1 LFNLVGKK
9 LLKEQDWLTRVEDMN
24 GEKTT
29 RGCGVATHDSCA
41 RGPGFDATQDSISE
55 APVSLLS
62 DNRLNKNDVILWC
75 QVEINNLMKFLTPT
89 PTSQIMNYNNNGID
103 EQRF

>member
-1 LFNLVGKK
+1 
-9 LLKEQDWLTRVEDMN
+9 
-24 GEKTT
+24 
-29 RGCGVATHDSCA
+29 
-41 RGPGFDATQDSISE
+41 
-55 APVSLLS
+55 
-62 DNRLNKNDVILWC
+62 LWC